1 MAKDAEI
8 EGIQLVCYCRGA
20 PTCALNRRAPSTDVR
35 PQPTCALN
43 RRAPSTD
50 VRPQPTCALNR
61 R

>member
-1 MAKDAEI
+1 MRSHFN
-8 EGIQLVCYCRGA
+8 LTNNSRGA

-50 VRPQPTCALNR
+50 VRPQPTCAL
-61 R
+61 